1 MSIQEGL
8 DKVGEDGFHDD
19 NYDNDEA
26 VSKFIIGS
34 GEHVGQRTTD
44 ENEDMNVPLGCTTR
58 TRTMTKKGKEYQISM
73 LFEKRKKLHA
83 RIMRKSKLIDD
94 LMYSSSN
101 IITVKEETQQLSD
114 QFNMLME
121 THNEYLKLLPPE
133 ALEHEE
139 DWFDRIDE
147 NVCTH
152 KHKIHNWI
160 RTCEVDDRKSEKS
173 GSSKRSS
180 SKSSHKSSDRGSKK
194 SSRSE
199 KSSKSSVKQMAIEDK
214 LKMAQLMVEASY
226 MEEKQSAL
234 FKAQK
239 LK

>member
-1 MSIQEGL
+1 
-8 DKVGEDGFHDD
+8 
-19 NYDNDEA
+19 
-26 VSKFIIGS
+26 
-34 GEHVGQRTTD
+34 
-44 ENEDMNVPLGCTTR
+44 
-58 TRTMTKKGKEYQISM
+58 
-73 LFEKRKKLHA
+73 
-83 RIMRKSKLIDD
+83 MRKSKLIDD

-101 IITVKEETQQLSD
+101 VIKVKEETQQLSFNI
-114 QFNMLME
+114 QFNMLIE

-147 NVCTH
+147 NVCKH

-194 SSRSE
+194 
-199 KSSKSSVKQMAIEDK
+199 
-214 LKMAQLMVEASY
+214 
-226 MEEKQSAL
+226 
-234 FKAQK
+234 
-239 LK
+239 

>member
-26 VSKFIIGS
+26 VPKFIIGS

-44 ENEDMNVPLGCTTR
+44 ENEDMNVPIGCTTR

-101 IITVKEETQQLSD
+101 IITVKEEIQQLSD
-114 QFNMLME
+114 QFNMLIE

-180 SKSSHKSSDRGSKK
+180 SKSSHKSSDRG
-194 SSRSE
+194 
-199 KSSKSSVKQMAIEDK
+199 
-214 LKMAQLMVEASY
+214 
-226 MEEKQSAL
+226 
-234 FKAQK
+234 
-239 LK
+239 